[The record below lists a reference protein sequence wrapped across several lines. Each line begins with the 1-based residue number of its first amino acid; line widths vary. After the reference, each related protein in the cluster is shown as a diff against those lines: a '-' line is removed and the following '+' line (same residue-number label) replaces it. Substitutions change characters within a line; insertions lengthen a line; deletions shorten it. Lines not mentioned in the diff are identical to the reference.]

1 DAPLA
6 GAPSRPALTSEV
18 VPVCRSRTNTSP
30 APFVSPGTRFDASDR
45 NTTKR
50 PSADRSG
57 LDDGPFASPPSAAT
71 LIRVTFPS
79 RSGRKM
85 SGAPLWSPGT
95 RFAAEETNATRA
107 PSADS
112 TGELDGPLAPPGAD
126 EISRRSPVVTLKVK
140 MSRIEPFASPGMN
153 PLAVEAKP

>member
-1 DAPLA
+1 STLTREVFARTRSRTNTSPTPLLSPATRFEAFDAKLTNAPLALIAGAADAPLA

-30 APFVSPGTRFDASDR
+30 APFASPGTRFDASDR

-71 LIRVTFPS
+71 LT
-79 RSGRKM
+79 
-85 SGAPLWSPGT
+85 
-95 RFAAEETNATRA
+95 
-107 PSADS
+107 
-112 TGELDGPLAPPGAD
+112 
-126 EISRRSPVVTLKVK
+126 
-140 MSRIEPFASPGMN
+140 
-153 PLAVEAKP
+153 